1 MSAERPARVGVCG
14 VREADLSVD
23 EVLASVL
30 DRIAG
35 GVVVF
40 LGVVRDVDHDRDVA
54 TLDYSAHPTAEPA
67 LREVLAS
74 VAADHDVVA
83 VAATHRVG
91 ALAVGDLATVVAASA
106 VHRAEAFVA
115 ARAVIDRLKA
125 SVPIWKHQVFLD
137 GGEEW
142 VGSPG

>member
-1 MSAERPARVGVCG
+1 MSAARPARVGVSG
-14 VREADLSVD
+14 VREASLSVD

-30 DRIAG
+30 DRAAG

-40 LGVVRDVDHDRDVA
+40 LGVVRDVDHEREVRS
-54 TLDYSAHPTAEPA
+54 LEYSAHPTAEQT
-67 LREVLAS
+67 LREVLES
-74 VAADHDVVA
+74 VAADFEVIA

-91 ALAVGDLATVVAASA
+91 PLEIGEVATVVAASA
-106 VHRAEAFVA
+106 AHRAEAFAA

-125 SVPIWKHQVFLD
+125 RVPIWKHQIFLD
-137 GGEEW
+137 GGQEW